1 MDLAYAAGASWLPED
16 ERVDARNLVE
26 TIGNLLY
33 LVNVDAEDP
42 ALVRSYVAQAEDRLR
57 ALQAL
62 VPGSAAA
69 RGQNKGPKI
78 VPIQNGLQDN

>member
-1 MDLAYAAGASWLPED
+1 MDLAYAPGASWPED

-33 LVNVDAEDP
+33 LVNIDAENP
-42 ALVRSYVAQAEDRLR
+42 ALVRSYVAEAEDRLR

-62 VPGSAAA
+62 VPESAPSRAH
-69 RGQNKGPKI
+69 NKGPKI
-78 VPIQNGLQDN
+78 VPIQSGSQEN

>member
-1 MDLAYAAGASWLPED
+1 MDLAYAPGASWLPED

-33 LVNVDAEDP
+33 LMNVDAEDP
-42 ALVRSYVAQAEDRLR
+42 SLVRSYVAQAEDRLR

-62 VPGSAAA
+62 VPASAT
-69 RGQNKGPKI
+69 RSHTNGLKV
-78 VPIQNGLQDN
+78 VPIQNSLQEN